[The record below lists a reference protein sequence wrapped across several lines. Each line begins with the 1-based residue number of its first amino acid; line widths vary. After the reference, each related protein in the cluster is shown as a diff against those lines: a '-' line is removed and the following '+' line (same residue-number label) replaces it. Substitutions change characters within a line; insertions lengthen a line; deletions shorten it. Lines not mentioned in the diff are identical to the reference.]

1 MSELRRNNRS
11 GCNGVYWSTRS
22 ASLGRKP
29 WIVEYALNGDRRTKS
44 YATFD
49 EAVTAR
55 REWETEHATQLGP
68 RRPGPVPSQRI
79 PYVLTDK
86 AIVALDRSPRDTA

>member
-11 GCNGVYWSTRS
+11 GCNGVYWSTRA

-29 WIVEYALNGDRRTKS
+29 WIVEYALNGNRHRRS

-49 EAVTAR
+49 EAATAR

-68 RRPGPVPSQRI
+68 RRPGPAPSQRI
-79 PYVLTDK
+79 PYILTDK
-86 AIVALDRSPRDTA
+86 AIAALDRRPQDTA